1 MLRRRSASSKES
13 IGSDPEEPP
22 TAVGLGVIG
31 EPDEP
36 DSRRLGGLVLARRLS
51 EVVLIG
57 DEVELQVV
65 GLKLNAVR
73 LMITAP
79 VSISILRLEIFQAT
93 RSDRRL
99 VSSSVSGAKVKP
111 STPEGR
117 GKLVLTRRIGEKI
130 MIGDEILVEVA
141 DIRSGAVRLRIRAP
155 REIAVD
161 RQEIR
166 DAIPRDGSGRSEFG
180 DISPA

>member
-13 IGSDPEEPP
+13 IQSDLEEPP
-22 TAVGLGVIG
+22 TLVGLGVIG

-36 DSRRLGGLVLARRLS
+36 DPRRLGGLVLARRLS
-51 EVVLIG
+51 EVIVIG
-57 DEVELQVV
+57 DDVELQVV
-65 GLKLNAVR
+65 GLKANAAR

-79 VSISILRLEIFQAT
+79 VTTSILRLEIFQAN
-93 RSDRRL
+93 RPDRPL
-99 VSSSVSGAKVKP
+99 DSSAASGSKDKP
-111 STPEGR
+111 STPGGR

-130 MIGDEILVEVA
+130 MIGDQVLVEVA

-155 REIAVD
+155 REVAVD

-166 DAIPRDGSGRSEFG
+166 DAIPRDRSSRAGFG
-180 DISPA
+180 DTSPV